1 MLTKQL
7 AEEIVRQTMIRLNR
21 NLNVM
26 DTNGMILASGD
37 IERVERIHEGAA
49 HVARTGE
56 NLWISA
62 ANLDE
67 WKGSKPGVNMPIL
80 FQQQLVGVIGISGE
94 PEELKEIATLVQL
107 TTEMMVHQS
116 LTTSN
121 IEWRRKMNEL
131 IFEELIN
138 CKPRT
143 PAVKER
149 LTELKFDEKS
159 PYITLLVEYP
169 HLAAPSRRIIEQ
181 FEDQFQPYCALIG
194 HSQINELFI
203 LMAGSD
209 NDKLET
215 IVSELLHF
223 LQIAKP
229 FRIGVGTPV
238 PTLDGIR
245 NSYLNAKDALQFGK
259 PDHQLIHFEDVEFLS
274 LLKKTPSSDLSRF
287 TERILSGLSGMQR
300 ETLGVYFKCNKMAT
314 ETADVMQI
322 HRHTLSY
329 RLKKIEEQTGLNP
342 NLFNDAVILHVALLM
357 DDCDD

>member
-7 AEEIVRQTMIRLNR
+7 AEEIVQQTMIRLNR

-37 IERVERIHEGAA
+37 IERIERIHEGAA

-56 NLWISA
+56 SLWISS
-62 ANLDE
+62 ANLEE
-67 WKGSKPGVNMPIL
+67 WNGSKPGVNMPIL
-80 FQQQLVGVIGISGE
+80 FQHQLVGVIGISGE

-121 IEWRRKMNEL
+121 IEWHRKMNEL
-131 IFEELIN
+131 IFEELISG
-138 CKPRT
+138 KPRT

-149 LTELKFDEKS
+149 LIELKFDERS
-159 PYITLLVEYP
+159 PYITLLIEYP
-169 HLAAPSRRIIEQ
+169 HLTAPSRRIIEQ
-181 FEDQFQPYCALIG
+181 LEDQFQPHCALIG

-209 NDKLET
+209 DNKLET
-215 IVSELLHF
+215 TLSELLHF

-238 PTLDGIR
+238 HTLDGIR
-245 NSYLNAKDALQFGK
+245 NSYLTAKDALQFGK

-274 LLKKTPSSDLSRF
+274 LLKK
-287 TERILSGLSGMQR
+287 
-300 ETLGVYFKCNKMAT
+300 
-314 ETADVMQI
+314 
-322 HRHTLSY
+322 
-329 RLKKIEEQTGLNP
+329 NP
-342 NLFNDAVILHVALLM
+342 FRRPEPFH
-357 DDCDD
+357 